1 MNLPPRPTALVADD
15 EPLLAEGLQSD
26 LAALWPE
33 LQVVATVHDG
43 EAALAQALEWRPDVC
58 FLDIRMPGMDG
69 LETARAIVEDWPQH
83 GPALPL
89 LVFATAYE
97 QHALAAFEAQAVDYL
112 VKPVDRERLGR
123 CVARLKGLL
132 DRAQGAAGSPGAH
145 ESNDTARLLAQ
156 TLEQLRGLAA
166 RAAPTPAAPGGRGA
180 SGASGVAAASGAA
193 GPTERLSVIQAQVG
207 STVHLVPVEEV
218 LYFEAADKYVRVVT
232 AEREH
237 LIRLSL
243 RELLPRLD
251 PAVFWQVHRSTVV
264 QARCIAS
271 AQREE
276 SGIVRLRLRG
286 HKDVLTASR
295 LYAHLFRGM

>member
-1 MNLPPRPTALVADD
+1 MKMNTPTHPTALIADD
-15 EPLLAEGLQSD
+15 EPLLAEGLQTD

-33 LQVVATVHDG
+33 LEVAATVHDG
-43 EAALAQALEWRPDVC
+43 ASALEQALALRPDVC

-69 LETARAIVEDWPQH
+69 LEAARALVEDWPQP

-89 LVFATAYE
+89 LVFVTAYD

-123 CVARLKGLL
+123 SVARLKGLL
-132 DRAQGAAGSPGAH
+132 ARARDATQANEAGEPSEASKAPGSLAA
-145 ESNDTARLLAQ
+145 TKLLEQ

-166 RAAPTPAAPGGRGA
+166 SSAALASASRPTGTPAAQ
-180 SGASGVAAASGAA
+180 
-193 GPTERLSVIQAQVG
+193 ERLAVVQAQVG

-271 AQREE
+271 AQRED